1 MNMDSNISIRIDK
14 ETKQKYFELAKKKKS
29 KVSTMLKEHIL
40 RTIKRNKIKK
50 INFNKLS
57 DDDIMTYN
65 LLKMWVNKTHYGKED
80 IIKML
85 TSDFKEGKEWQDAK
99 KRLEFIYDNYID

>member
-1 MNMDSNISIRIDK
+1 MDSNINIRIDK
-14 ETKQKYFELAKKKKS
+14 ETKQRYFELAKKKQS
-29 KVSTMLKEHIL
+29 KVSTMLKKHIL

-50 INFNKLS
+50 INFDKLS
-57 DDDIMTYN
+57 TDDIITYN
-65 LLKMWVNKTHYGKED
+65 ILTMLDKHTNLFKED

>member
-1 MNMDSNISIRIDK
+1 MDSNISIRIDK

-57 DDDIMTYN
+57 DDDIMMYCSVKMCKFQNTDYN
-65 LLKMWVNKTHYGKED
+65 KED